1 MDKFAP
7 TNHRPVVDSFSK
19 HYKRDITTL
28 SAEEAAV
35 LDKHSKF
42 LTKVVSLAAQIET
55 REHELKVDEL
65 ELNIL

>member
-35 LDKHSKF
+35 LEHSKF

-65 ELNIL
+65 ELNML